1 MKRFCYLTT
10 PKESVKPLEQ
20 ISPNVWRAMR
30 VVDNTEDEA
39 GRILAASAKYDH
51 EPTAEEVDADLAS
64 YKADLDRMALIQ
76 AKRQKLIEITDYN
89 TSENVDGFLLN
100 GTRHWLTLEERK
112 SAKLSTDAHITLGH
126 ETTEQYL
133 DGKLYTIPCQTLL
146 LMLAQLEVYALN
158 CLNNALRQKSEV
170 EALTTVAEVEE
181 YDVTNGYPEMLNFN
195 I

>member
-1 MKRFCYLTT
+1 MIMNYIITSIKKDELKKVEKVFGKYIVTVGEHASWLGDGFVEVAQKSFDRQ
-10 PKESVKPLEQ
+10 P
-20 ISPNVWRAMR
+20 
-30 VVDNTEDEA
+30 TEDEISEFEKA
-39 GRILAASAKYDH
+39 YNNARLNAAKSNKLA
-51 EPTAEEVDADLAS
+51 
-64 YKADLDRMALIQ
+64 
-76 AKRQKLIEITDYN
+76 EISEYN

-133 DGKLYTIPCQTLL
+133 SGVPYTLPCQTLII
-146 LMLAQLEVYALN
+146 MLAQLEVYALE
-158 CLNNALRQKSEV
+158 CLNNALRQKAEV

-181 YDVTNGYPEMLNFN
+181 YDVTNGYPEMLSFT